1 MAGRLLLSIF
11 PLLAVASQLSYKVS
25 LKKGD
30 EILNV
35 YSEEGCKVI
44 EKNHQEEGG
53 PLFSHFKVVK
63 EGNGLLI
70 EWKPSDPSVE
80 KVVIITD
87 KGRFLESQ
95 QKRIRLVLKGEKL
108 ISVYPVADGGVWGFP
123 ATVRLGG

>member
-1 MAGRLLLSIF
+1 MVGRLLLSIF

-25 LKKGD
+25 LKKGN
-30 EILNV
+30 EVLSV
-35 YSEEGCKVI
+35 YSEGSCRVI
-44 EKNHQEEGG
+44 EKNPRKEEG
-53 PLFSHFKVVK
+53 PLFSHFRVVK

-87 KGRFLESQ
+87 RGRFLESQ
-95 QKRIRLVLKGEKL
+95 HKRIRLVLKGEKL